1 MIYYVLCFSF
11 MFLQVLARQAK
22 KVIFLVWHSAKF
34 ERKIFEKKLLMKEGS
49 VTFLKTY
56 LQEIT
61 FEIPEVL
68 FYIITYM
75 SILRSTCEA
84 NFSVELK

>member
-1 MIYYVLCFSF
+1 
-11 MFLQVLARQAK
+11 
-22 KVIFLVWHSAKF
+22 
-34 ERKIFEKKLLMKEGS
+34 MKEGS

-68 FYIITYM
+68 FYIIAYM

-84 NFSVELK
+84 NFSVELKWL